1 MHRCDFLTPD
11 TLFHL
16 PAKNSLVKAAP
27 QINIGLIA
35 HIISELTQLK
45 NLNVAA
51 YFARR
56 AVIQSQQV
64 LRMSSCSGS
73 LNSS

>member
-27 QINIGLIA
+27 QNNIGLIA
-35 HIISELTQLK
+35 HISSELTQLQK
-45 NLNVAA
+45 SQRSSLFCEACCHPVTTSFENV
-51 YFARR
+51 
-56 AVIQSQQV
+56 V
-64 LRMSSCSGS
+64 L
-73 LNSS
+73 LWLIE